1 MDYVHNIAQIGGF
14 SSQSMP
20 AVQIYYP
27 EVSKSTLI
35 IANQTFYIVSRLPSV
50 CPDEWRENV
59 QQRIGA
65 G

>member
-35 IANQTFYIVSRLPSV
+35 IANQTESASFSV